1 MVVSVPEPPGRFR
14 GPPGGHASGGHAP
27 RVGVEQIAA
36 QRPHSRRYSLLS
48 GRNASSEYLTGAEVR
63 VPTRGRRLTSPSKAI
78 NLATGVEPFNIT
90 MVSPA
95 CTSFNSR
102 ERWVFV

>member
-1 MVVSVPEPPGRFR
+1 WI
-14 GPPGGHASGGHAP
+14 ASS
-27 RVGVEQIAA
+27 GVRIAA
-36 QRPHSRRYSLLS
+36 PVPRATAIAVQRPHSRRASSLS
-48 GRNASSEYLTGAEVR
+48 GRNASSEYRTGAEVR
-63 VPTRGRRLTSPSKAI
+63 VPTRGRRLTSRSKAI

-102 ERWVFV
+102 ERWVFA